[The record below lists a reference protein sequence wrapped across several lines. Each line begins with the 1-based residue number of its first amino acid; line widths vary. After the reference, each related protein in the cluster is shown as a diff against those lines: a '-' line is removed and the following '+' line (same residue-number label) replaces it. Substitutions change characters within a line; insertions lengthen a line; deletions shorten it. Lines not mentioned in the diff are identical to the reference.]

1 VAIIMVALA
10 IIVAAFSTFGFT
22 VGAILFSNSTA
33 NATACVTINGFE
45 KNATGCSYTYYPG
58 ETCASMLVGNN
69 TADAGRPQKTVAYS
83 AVLIISTVF
92 MVYFSID
99 GVR

>member
-1 VAIIMVALA
+1 MVALA

-33 NATACVTINGFE
+33 NETACWTANGFE
-45 KNATGCSYTYYPG
+45 KNATGCSYTFVAN
-58 ETCASMLVGNN
+58 ETCASMLVGDQ
-69 TADAGRPQKTVAYS
+69 TTDAGRPQKTIAYS